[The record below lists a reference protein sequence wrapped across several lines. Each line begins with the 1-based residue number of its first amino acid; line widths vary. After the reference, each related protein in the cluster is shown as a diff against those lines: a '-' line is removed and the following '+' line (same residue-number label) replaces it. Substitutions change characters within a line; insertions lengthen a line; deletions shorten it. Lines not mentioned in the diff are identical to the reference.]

1 MGNREDPVITVLVFL
16 GIGYSLKHLTLEA
29 IEYLGKADKIVIDRY
44 TSLYE
49 DDPAELA
56 KYTKGEVVYAS
67 RKDLEGEGMSK
78 LIEEARF
85 KTIVL
90 AVPGDPFIAT
100 THDSLRVEAIKKGVE
115 VKVVNSISVLT
126 LIQSR
131 LGLQAYRFGKTVTLV
146 YPDYFKPYSTIETI
160 YENLNRRLHT
170 IVLLDLR
177 LEHGR
182 AMTIHEA
189 VEILLK
195 LDDELENK
203 LDNSLAIGVAR
214 LSWRDERV
222 QADLLPRLVKYD
234 FPPPPHSLVI
244 VSTPLPVEMEG
255 LKLICKLPE

>member
-1 MGNREDPVITVLVFL
+1 VNVVLVFV
-16 GIGYSLKHLTLEA
+16 GIGYSIRHLTLEA
-29 IEYLGKADKIVIDRY
+29 IEYLRKADKVVIDRY

-49 DDPAELA
+49 DDLSALAEYA
-56 KYTKGEVVYAS
+56 RGELVYAS
-67 RKDLEGEGMSK
+67 RKDLEGEGMNS

-115 VKVVNSISVLT
+115 VKVVNSLSILT

-146 YPDYFKPYSTIETI
+146 YPDFFKPYSTIETI

-177 LEHGR
+177 LER
-182 AMTIHEA
+182 EKAMTIPEA

-195 LDDELENK
+195 LDDELENR
-203 LDNSLAIGVAR
+203 LDNTLAIGVAR

-222 QADLLPRLVKYD
+222 QADLLPRLVRYD

-244 VSTPLPVEMEG
+244 VSNPLPVEMEG
-255 LKLICKLPE
+255 LKLICKLPD

>member
-1 MGNREDPVITVLVFL
+1 MIDVLVFL

-29 IEYLGKADKIVIDRY
+29 IEYLSKADKVVIDKY

-49 DDPAELA
+49 DDPAGLSE
-56 KYTKGEVVYAS
+56 YTKGELVYAS
-67 RKDLEGEGMSK
+67 RKDLEGEGMNN
-78 LIEEARF
+78 LINEARS
-85 KTIVL
+85 KNIVL

-100 THDSLRVEAIKKGVE
+100 THDSLRVEAIRKSVE
-115 VKVVNSISVLT
+115 VKVVNSLSVLT

-177 LEHGR
+177 LEHGK

-195 LDDELENK
+195 LDDELENR
-203 LDNSLAIGVAR
+203 LDDSLAIGVAR
-214 LSWRDERV
+214 LSWRDERI
-222 QADLLPRLVKYD
+222 QADLLPRLRKYD

-244 VSTPLPVEMEG
+244 VSNPLPVEIEG
-255 LKLICKLPE
+255 LKLICKLPD